1 MRNWLK
7 QLFYIRKS
15 DRTTIMVLLVV
26 AAVVL
31 MLIWVTGGETEQTP
45 AGLQDAATDFRADSR
60 RTARSSG
67 YYDDQPTQRPAEL
80 FPFDPNTADSTQLLR
95 LGLREWQ
102 VRNIYKFR
110 RAGGVYRRPADF
122 ARLYGLTVGEYRR
135 LEPYIRIGSDY
146 QPAATLSEA
155 QPLPQPRRDSLRY
168 PVKLQS
174 TETIGLNT
182 ADTAL
187 LRRVPGI
194 GPYYAAEIVRYG
206 KRLGGYASIDQ
217 LDEIDSFPQE
227 AKQYLVIDGN
237 VKKLAVN
244 RLSLQELRRHPYIN
258 FYQAKAIVDYRRLH
272 GPIRSLSDL
281 GLSRDFPADAIRRLE
296 PYMDYQ

>member
-45 AGLQDAATDFRADSR
+45 AGLQDAATDFRADSL

-174 TETIGLNT
+174 AETIGLNT

>member
-45 AGLQDAATDFRADSR
+45 AGLQDAATDFRADSL